1 MKKLFFL
8 FLGFLCITANAQSIT
23 GKATYQSKT
32 VPDFKMEG
40 EGITDEM
47 RKQIEENL
55 KRALEKSYTLEFTV
69 DESLYKEEQVLD
81 VNSGTNPFRVMMV
94 NFSEGVQYK
103 NSKENVFLQ
112 EQEFFGKQ
120 FLITD
125 TLQVLDWQLTNESK
139 QIGQYVAFKATAI
152 KKLSQMDW
160 RSMRRKN
167 QEEDSEKV
175 KDSTETSLLDQ
186 LEMPEEIEIT
196 AWFTP
201 QIPVSHGPGEF
212 YGLPGL
218 ILEVQSDKTSIL
230 CSKIVLNPNEGV
242 KIKKPSKG
250 TQVTREE
257 FAKIAEDKM
266 REMQEMYGG
275 RQRGG
280 GNFNIRFGN

>member
-1 MKKLFFL
+1 
-8 FLGFLCITANAQSIT
+8 
-23 GKATYQSKT
+23 
-32 VPDFKMEG
+32 
-40 EGITDEM
+40 
-47 RKQIEENL
+47 
-55 KRALEKSYTLEFTV
+55 
-69 DESLYKEEQVLD
+69 
-81 VNSGTNPFRVMMV
+81 
-94 NFSEGVQYK
+94 
-103 NSKENVFLQ
+103 
-112 EQEFFGKQ
+112 
-120 FLITD
+120 
-125 TLQVLDWQLTNESK
+125 
-139 QIGQYVAFKATAI
+139 
-152 KKLSQMDW
+152 MDW